1 MIKSVT
7 VDEMRKIEI
16 QADAA
21 GWAFARMMETA
32 GLGLAEKVRERY
44 GGLFLQPADA
54 SVAGLV
60 GGGNNGGDTLIA
72 LTHLIQWG
80 WKASAFLVGRK
91 PSDAFVKKFE
101 SAGGKVVLTGTSEWQ
116 KELEGVDVLL
126 DGMLG
131 TGFRLPLRSETG
143 QILAQVHAFLDQ
155 ADSQPYIVAV
165 DCPSG
170 VDCDS
175 GEMAPETLPADMT
188 VCMAA
193 VKTGMLKLPAF
204 ERVGELNLVDIG
216 LPEDLPGW
224 KAVTNYV
231 ASEDEVRDWL
241 PKRPL
246 DAHKGTFGTALI
258 VGGSINYTG
267 APLLAGEAAY
277 RVGAGLVTMA
287 VPESLHMPLA
297 GALPEAT
304 WLLLAQETGV
314 IAQDAA
320 EVVLRHLPKVTAMLL
335 GPGMGLEETT
345 RDFVKDVVSHHRP
358 YARAGMGFLN
368 VESDSESSSEPKMNL
383 PPLVVDA
390 DGLKHLAQIQEWDQL
405 LSEQVVLTPH
415 PGEMAILT
423 GMKTAD
429 IQNHRLEVAK
439 EYATRWRKVVVLKGA
454 FTVIANPNGETW
466 VIPIATS
473 ALARAGTG
481 DVLAGIITGLL
492 AQGMEPF
499 HAAIA
504 GCWLHAQAGLHA
516 MDDFGTSAS
525 VLAGDVLA
533 AVPEVL
539 AELSD

>member
-1 MIKSVT
+1 MIKLVS

-21 GWAFARMMETA
+21 GWIYAKMMETA

-72 LTHLIQWG
+72 LTHLIKWG
-80 WKASAFLVGRK
+80 WRATAFLVGRK
-91 PSDAFVKKFE
+91 PSDALVKHFE
-101 SAGGKVVLTGTSEWQ
+101 AAGGKVISTDASEWQ
-116 KELEGVDVLL
+116 KELENVDILL
-126 DGMLG
+126 DGVLG
-131 TGFRLPLRSETG
+131 TGFRLPLRSEAA
-143 QILAQVHAFLDQ
+143 QILEQVLSFLEKT
-155 ADSQPYIVAV
+155 DSQPYIVAV

-193 VKTGMLKLPAF
+193 VKAGLLKMPAF
-204 ERVGELNLVDIG
+204 ERVGEIALVDIG
-216 LPEDLPGW
+216 LPETLTDW
-224 KAVTNYV
+224 KTVTHYMAN
-231 ASEDEVRDWL
+231 EDDVRDWL
-241 PKRPL
+241 PKRPM

-287 VPESLHMPLA
+287 VPESLHTPLA

-304 WLLLAQETGV
+304 WLLLTQETGV

-320 EVVLRHLPKVTAMLL
+320 EVVLRHLPKISAMLL

-345 RDFVKDVVSHHRP
+345 RDFIRDVISHHGP
-358 YARAGMGFLN
+358 YARVGMGFVNL
-368 VESDSESSSEPKMNL
+368 DAESSNESGTTL

-390 DGLKHLAQIQEWDQL
+390 DGLKHLAQIPDWDRI
-405 LSEQVVLTPH
+405 LSDQVVLTPH

-429 IQNHRLEVAK
+429 IQKARQEVAH

-454 FTVIANPNGETW
+454 FTVIANPQGETW
-466 VIPIATS
+466 TIPIATS

-481 DVLAGIITGLL
+481 DVLAGLITGLL
-492 AQGMEPF
+492 AQGMEPSY
-499 HAAIA
+499 AAVA